1 MLLFR
6 DEKRV
11 NGSCTAKLIDYCKL
25 CKDYPLLLDCS
36 ASYIED
42 CVIVNENAKIT
53 LPQHKL
59 RCIEILNKLYNY
71 KKTIINKI
79 NKSIKEIEYC
89 IEECDINMKIFL
101 SIEKYEKYDRSF
113 ENIINNLLFS
123 QIRQTRIFIPNHMD
137 ISVSFEYDTDLEKI
151 NNSNL
156 TFLIK
161 PKYYKINVISTKLYW
176 SLKDG
181 WIKHRTIDTDIL
193 FPAWSLE

>member
-1 MLLFR
+1 MLC
-6 DEKRV
+6 V
-11 NGSCTAKLIDYCKL
+11 TKLMDYCKL
-25 CKDYPLLLDCS
+25 CKDYPTLLDCS

-42 CVIVNENAKIT
+42 CVIVNENAKIA
-53 LPQHKL
+53 LSPHKL

-89 IEECDINMKIFL
+89 IEECDVNIKIFL
-101 SIEKYEKYDRSF
+101 SIEKYEKYDRLF
-113 ENIINNLLFS
+113 ENIIDNLLFG
-123 QIRQTRIFIPNHMD
+123 QIRQTRIFVLNYVN
-137 ISVSFEYDTDLEKI
+137 ISLAFEYDVDLEKI

-156 TFLIK
+156 SFLIK

-181 WIKHRTIDTDIL
+181 WLKYRTIDTDRL
-193 FPAWSLE
+193 FTTWSLE